1 MRNLTVLILTFLLFC
16 SLTGCNPN
24 GKAARDNFRD
34 ISLYERTDLEHA
46 RELSEQGVEPFAI
59 AVDSLKVMADRV
71 MRLGPFSVI
80 QKKKIPPSGDK
91 HDYYSLGIYWWPNPD
106 TPDGLPYVRHDG
118 IRNPEYGDY
127 DSPAL
132 HQMSES
138 VFTLALAWFYTG
150 HEPYADKSVELL
162 RSWFLDP
169 STRMN
174 PHLEYGQAIPG
185 RTEGRGIG
193 IIETGSLVYVVNGI
207 GLIRGSEA
215 LKDEDLAGLKKWFS
229 EYTDWLISSKNGWDE
244 RMYFNN
250 HGSSYDSQVATF
262 AIFTG
267 QDSVAQMILDSVG
280 IKRISLQIEPDGS
293 QPFELART
301 KAMSYSIKNIRHLVE
316 NAVLAEHFGID
327 LWNYESDKGASIQ
340 LAIQFLI
347 PFFTGEKEFTY
358 QQIGGIESLAG
369 EFYKLLLIT
378 ADKYGGDI
386 WKEALEAIPAIPAAH
401 DIFYLMTPVF

>member
-162 RSWFLDP
+162 RTWFLDP

>member
-1 MRNLTVLILTFLLFC
+1 MRNLTVLILTFILFC
-16 SLTGCNPN
+16 SLTGCNSN
-24 GKAARDNFRD
+24 GKAPRDRFRD
-34 ISLYERTDLEHA
+34 ISLYDRTDLEHA
-46 RELSEQGVEPFAI
+46 RELSEQGVEPFTT
-59 AVDSLKVMADRV
+59 AVDSLKMMADRA
-71 MRLGPFSVI
+71 MRLGHFSVI

-91 HDYYSLGIYWWPNPD
+91 HDYYSLGPYWWPNPD

-118 IRNPEYGDY
+118 IRNPEYTDY
-127 DSPAL
+127 DRRAL
-132 HQMSES
+132 GQMAES

-193 IIETGSLVYVVNGI
+193 IIETGSLVQVINGI
-207 GLIRGSEA
+207 GLIRESEA
-215 LKDEDLAGLKKWFS
+215 LKDEDLVGLKNWFS
-229 EYTDWLISSKNGWDE
+229 EYNNWLISSKNGWDE
-244 RMYFNN
+244 RKYFNN
-250 HGSSYDSQVATF
+250 HGTSYDSQVVTF

-301 KAMSYSIKNIRHLVE
+301 KAMSYSIKNIRHLIE
-316 NAVLAEHFGID
+316 NAVLAEHYGID
-327 LWNYESDKGASIQ
+327 LWHYESDKGASIR
-340 LAIQFLI
+340 LAIEYLI
-347 PFFTGEKEFTY
+347 PFYTGEKEFTY

-369 EFYKLLLIT
+369 EFYKLLLL
-378 ADKYGGDI
+378 ASDKYEEDVF
-386 WKEALEAIPAIPAAH
+386 KEALDALPAKPAAH
-401 DIFYLMTPVF
+401 DIFHLMNPVF

>member
-1 MRNLTVLILTFLLFC
+1 MKYTTLLLSTLLWFFLTA
-16 SLTGCNPN
+16 GCNPTETAS
-24 GKAARDNFRD
+24 KDPLPD
-34 ISLYERTDLEHA
+34 IPLYNRTNMEHA
-46 RELSEQGVEPFAI
+46 RELSGRGVKPFTT
-59 AVDSLKVMADRV
+59 AVDSLKKMADRA
-71 MRLGPFSVI
+71 MMLGPFSVM
-80 QKKKIPPSGDK
+80 QKKMTPPSGDK

-118 IRNPEYGDY
+118 IRNPEYRDY

-132 HQMSES
+132 SQMAAS
-138 VFTLALAWFYTG
+138 VFTLSLAWFYTG
-150 HEPYADKSVELL
+150 HEPYAERSMDLL
-162 RSWFLDP
+162 RTWFLDAR
-169 STRMN
+169 TEMN

-193 IIETGSLVYVVNGI
+193 IIETGNLVKVVNGI
-207 GLIRGSEA
+207 GLIRGAEA
-215 LKDEDLAGLKKWFS
+215 LKEEDLAGLKKWFGN
-229 EYTDWLISSKNGWDE
+229 YTNWLISSKNGWDE

-267 QDSVAQMILDSVG
+267 QDSVAKMILDSVG

-316 NAVLAEHFGID
+316 NAILAEHFGID
-327 LWNYESDKGASIQ
+327 LWNYESDKGGSID

-347 PFFTGEKEFTY
+347 PFFTGGKEFSY
-358 QQIGGIESLAG
+358 QQIGGIESQTG
-369 EFYKLLLIT
+369 EFYKLLLLA
-378 ADKYGGDI
+378 ADNYEEDI
-386 WKEALEAIPAIPAAH
+386 FKEALDAIHATPVAH
-401 DIFYLMTPVF
+401 DIFHLLTPVF